1 MPDQPITLALQSE
14 EAEMHLCASGNVMA
28 HLIRRHGPCGILR
41 RRNTAFQT
49 LASSIISQQLSDRAA
64 TTIKKRVIAL
74 SPGFTP
80 AGILGLSPESL
91 RTAGLSS
98 AKVRY
103 ITELA
108 QRLQDGRI
116 NLRQLRQQN
125 NEDVITVLTDLPG
138 VGRWTAEM
146 FLIFGL
152 KRPDVLA
159 LDDVGLQRAVR
170 RLYGETATLETVS
183 DCWRPY
189 RSVASWYLW
198 RSLDE

>member
-1 MPDQPITLALQSE
+1 MPVQPITLTLLSE
-14 EAEMHLCASGNVMA
+14 EAELHLCTSCSVMA
-28 HLIRRHGPCGILR
+28 HLVERYGPCGILR

-49 LASSIISQQLSDRAA
+49 LASSIISQQLSARAA
-64 TTIKKRVIAL
+64 STIKKRVIAL

-80 AGILGLSPESL
+80 AGILSLSPESL

-98 AKVRY
+98 AKIRY
-103 ITELA
+103 MTELA
-108 QRLQDGRI
+108 QRLQDGRF
-116 NLRQLRQQN
+116 NFRHLRQQN
-125 NEDVITVLTDLPG
+125 NEDVITALTDLPG

-170 RLYGETATLETVS
+170 LLFGETATLEGVS
-183 DCWRPY
+183 DSWRPY

>member
-1 MPDQPITLALQSE
+1 MPDQPITLAQRSE
-14 EAEMHLCASGNVMA
+14 EAELHLRSSCKVMA
-28 HLIRRHGPCGILR
+28 HLVKRHGPCGILR

-49 LASSIISQQLSDRAA
+49 LAFSIISQQLSARAA
-64 TTIKKRVIAL
+64 ATIKKRVIAL

-80 AGILGLSPESL
+80 AGILSLSPESL
-91 RTAGLSS
+91 RAAGLSS

-108 QRLQDGRI
+108 QRLQDGRL
-116 NLRQLRQQN
+116 NFRQLRRQDD
-125 NEDVITVLTDLPG
+125 EDVIAVLTNLPG

-146 FLIFGL
+146 FLIFSL

-159 LDDVGLQRAVR
+159 LGDVGLQRAVR
-170 RLYGETATLETVS
+170 RLYGEMATLETVS
-183 DCWRPY
+183 DSWRPY